1 MEIAAIERQHYIVF
15 SIHLNEHVLIGFMSL
30 FADVRRNVSDTWGR
44 EETAT
49 VKLTVKLRMIIQRII
64 WVA

>member
-1 MEIAAIERQHYIVF
+1 MEIAAIERQYYIVF
-15 SIHLNEHVLIGFMSL
+15 SIHLNEHVLIGSTSL
-30 FADVRRNVSDTWGR
+30 FPDVRRNVSDTWGR
-44 EETAT
+44 EETET